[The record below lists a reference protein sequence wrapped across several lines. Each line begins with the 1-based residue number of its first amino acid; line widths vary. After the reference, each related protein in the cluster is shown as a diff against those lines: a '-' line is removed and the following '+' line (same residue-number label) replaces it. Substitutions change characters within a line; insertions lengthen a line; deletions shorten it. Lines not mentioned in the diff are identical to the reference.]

1 MMEKLIT
8 SNRGKDKKSPAS
20 GLVCAERKGTER
32 PSQIVHW
39 FVQDRCLLLL
49 LSSAVKVKTVTSG
62 RHFWQ
67 L

>member
-8 SNRGKDKKSPAS
+8 SNREVRIKSLQQVA
-20 GLVCAERKGTER
+20 LCVQREKGTER

-39 FVQDRCLLLL
+39 FVQDGCLLLL

-62 RHFWQ
+62 RHF
-67 L
+67 